1 MKKVLKGVLIALGVI
16 LLVGM
21 VGCVASVAL
30 VGTAV
35 DETITEMEQ
44 ELEENNATYDELVQ
58 AVEWQVVTDE
68 IFGATTVTGVLTNTT
83 DKEIDYIEVEYKFIK
98 DGVTVDSSFINATD
112 IQPGESVKLD
122 IMTVEE
128 FDSFEVKGTDIWN

>member
-1 MKKVLKGVLIALGVI
+1 MKKVLKGVLIAFGVI
-16 LLVGM
+16 LLIGM

-44 ELEENNATYDELVQ
+44 ELEENNAIYDELVQ
-58 AVEWQVVTDE
+58 AIEWQVVTDE

-122 IMTVEE
+122 IMTIEE
-128 FDSFEVKGTDIWN
+128 FDNFEVKGTDIWN

>member
-1 MKKVLKGVLIALGVI
+1 MKNVLKGVLIAFGII

-21 VGCVASVAL
+21 FGCVASVAL

-35 DETITEMEQ
+35 DETVTEMEQ
-44 ELEENNATYDELVQ
+44 EIEENNATYDELVQ
-58 AVEWQVVTDE
+58 AVEWNTVTDE
-68 IFGATTVTGVLTNTT
+68 FGLTTVTGVLTNTT

-98 DGVTVDSSFINATD
+98 DGVVADSSFINATD
-112 IQPGESVKLD
+112 IQAGESVKLD

-128 FDSFEVKGTDIWN
+128 FDSFEVKGTDIWD

>member
-1 MKKVLKGVLIALGVI
+1 MKNVLKGVLIAFGII

-58 AVEWQVVTDE
+58 AIEWQVVTDE

-128 FDSFEVKGTDIWN
+128 FDNFEVKGTDIWN

>member
-44 ELEENNATYDELVQ
+44 EIEENNATYDELVQ
-58 AVEWQVVTDE
+58 AVEWNTVTDE
-68 IFGATTVTGVLTNTT
+68 FGLTTVTGVLTNTT

-98 DGVTVDSSFINATD
+98 DGVVVDSSFINATD
-112 IQPGESVKLD
+112 IQAGESVKLD

-128 FDSFEVKGTDIWN
+128 FDSFEVKGTDIWD

>member
-44 ELEENNATYDELVQ
+44 EIEENNATYDELVQ
-58 AVEWQVVTDE
+58 AVEWNTVTDE
-68 IFGATTVTGVLTNTT
+68 FGLTTITGVLTNTT

-98 DGVTVDSSFINATD
+98 DGVVVDSSFINATD
-112 IQPGESVKLD
+112 IQAGESVKLD

-128 FDSFEVKGTDIWN
+128 FDSFEVKGTDIWD

>member
-1 MKKVLKGVLIALGVI
+1 MKKVLKGVLIVLGVI
-16 LLVGM
+16 MLVGM

-58 AVEWQVVTDE
+58 AIEWNTVTDE
-68 IFGATTVTGVLTNTT
+68 FGLTTVTGILTNTT
-83 DKEIDYIEVEYKFIK
+83 EEEIDYIEVEYKLVK
-98 DGVTVDSSFINATD
+98 DGITVENSFTNATN
-112 IQPGESVKLD
+112 IMPGESVK
-122 IMTVEE
+122 IEIFTTKE
-128 FDSFEVKGTDIWN
+128 FDTVKVKGTGIFE

>member
-1 MKKVLKGVLIALGVI
+1 MKKVLKGVLIAFGII

-30 VGTAV
+30 VGTAI

-44 ELEENNATYDELVQ
+44 ESVENNATYDELVQ
-58 AVEWQVVTDE
+58 AIDWQVVTDE
-68 IFGATTVTGVLTNTT
+68 FGLTTVTGVLTNTT

-112 IQPGESVKLD
+112 IKPGESVKLD
-122 IMTVEE
+122 IMTAEE
-128 FDSFEVKGTDIWN
+128 FDNFEVKGTDIWD

>member
-1 MKKVLKGVLIALGVI
+1 MKKVLKGVLIAFGVI

-44 ELEENNATYDELVQ
+44 EIEENNATYDELVQ
-58 AVEWQVVTDE
+58 AIEWNTVTDE
-68 IFGATTVTGVLTNTT
+68 FGLTTVTGVLTNTT
-83 DKEIDYIEVEYKFIK
+83 DKEIDYIEVEYKLVK
-98 DGVTVDSSFINATD
+98 DGITVENSFINATD

-128 FDSFEVKGTDIWN
+128 FDNFEVKGTDIWN

>member
-1 MKKVLKGVLIALGVI
+1 MKNVLKGVLIALGVI
-16 LLVGM
+16 MLVGM

-35 DETITEMEQ
+35 DETITE
-44 ELEENNATYDELVQ
+44 LEENNATYDELVQ
-58 AVEWQVVTDE
+58 AIEWHAVNE
-68 IFGATTVTGVLTNTT
+68 FGLTTVTGVLTNTT

-128 FDSFEVKGTDIWN
+128 FDSFEAKGTDIWD